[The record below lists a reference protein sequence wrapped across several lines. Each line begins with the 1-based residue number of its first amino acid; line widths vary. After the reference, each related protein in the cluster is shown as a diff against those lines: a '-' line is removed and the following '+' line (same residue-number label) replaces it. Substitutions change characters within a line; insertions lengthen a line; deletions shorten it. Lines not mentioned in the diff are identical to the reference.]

1 MERVDSL
8 NRRADWAEEV
18 EKDKENQVML
28 KKEWLEIRAIEK
40 GRLLIKRA
48 EEEIIKKI
56 KKLEV
61 KDDKVI
67 KTVEEIKKARVKILR
82 NKKWQIE
89 NDLVLKEEKI
99 YVLRDNKLRLE
110 IIWLYYDT
118 LIAEHRG

>member
-40 GRLLIKRA
+40 GWLLIKRA

-82 NKKWQIE
+82 NKK
-89 NDLVLKEEKI
+89 
-99 YVLRDNKLRLE
+99 
-110 IIWLYYDT
+110 
-118 LIAEHRG
+118 

>member
-18 EKDKENQVML
+18 EKDKENRVML

-40 GRLLIKRA
+40 GQLLIKRA

-82 NKKWQIE
+82 NKK
-89 NDLVLKEEKI
+89 
-99 YVLRDNKLRLE
+99 
-110 IIWLYYDT
+110 
-118 LIAEHRG
+118 